1 MFRSLSEDDGGFVN
15 EGFASDNGRVSGY
28 SYDDA
33 PSTKIEIT
41 RSKYDQK
48 TLHDKMMYK
57 KAPSKSSEFRVS
69 CTPVDECVLK
79 SKARGVL
86 EIKGTPELAV
96 AIEPRAYDLAHGV
109 LSARDSTHKEQLSR
123 HAISSSPLRSTSLIG
138 DDSSASALFIS
149 SLVSF
154 RIQFWCRSSGDARK
168 SQSNPVFSPRFPSS
182 RGSTHTSGTT
192 SSAT

>member
-1 MFRSLSEDDGGFVN
+1 MFRSLSEDDSGFVN

-69 CTPVDECVLK
+69 CTTVDECVLK
-79 SKARGVL
+79 SKARGIL
-86 EIKGTPELAV
+86 EIKGAPELAV
-96 AIEPRAYDLAHGV
+96 AIEPRVRSRAWCLEC
-109 LSARDSTHKEQLSR
+109 ARFDTQR
-123 HAISSSPLRSTSLIG
+123 AIKSPHDI
-138 DDSSASALFIS
+138 
-149 SLVSF
+149 
-154 RIQFWCRSSGDARK
+154 
-168 SQSNPVFSPRFPSS
+168 VFSFAINIFNR
-182 RGSTHTSGTT
+182 R
-192 SSAT
+192 